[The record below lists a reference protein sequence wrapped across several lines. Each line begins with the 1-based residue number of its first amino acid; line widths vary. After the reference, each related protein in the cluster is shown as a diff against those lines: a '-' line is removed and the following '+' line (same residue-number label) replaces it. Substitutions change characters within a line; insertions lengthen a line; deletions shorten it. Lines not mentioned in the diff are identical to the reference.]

1 MERDARTAH
10 PRRAE
15 PPARGRLLGQ
25 RPLWQGLH
33 GEFDVILEEQFQN
46 GLTQQEPQWFPL
58 QSRRSGKKKSVV
70 SGEIQI
76 QFSLIDPVN
85 LAATPEQI
93 LQKFFAIA
101 GQTPSPDE
109 DEGELLMRGDSNLT
123 DAEEDESSSDEA
135 QDESKKA
142 EKREK
147 RRKKL
152 KLARLRR
159 KVKSKTGY
167 EYSSNGDIAGVLF
180 LEIQK
185 CTDLPPERNGKSP
198 DRVLLHKLMHP

>member
-1 MERDARTAH
+1 MAGSLDAKPKRSGSLSS
-10 PRRAE
+10 E
-15 PPARGRLLGQ
+15 
-25 RPLWQGLH
+25 
-33 GEFDVILEEQFQN
+33 EFVDL
-46 GLTQQEPQWFPL
+46 
-58 QSRRSGKKKSVV
+58 RRSLLRNNSVNASSGAV
-70 SGEIQI
+70 SK
-76 QFSLIDPVN
+76 N
-85 LAATPEQI
+85 LVSE
-93 LQKFFAIA
+93 
-101 GQTPSPDE
+101 
-109 DEGELLMRGDSNLT
+109 R
-123 DAEEDESSSDEA
+123 
-135 QDESKKA
+135 
-142 EKREK
+142 K

>member
-1 MERDARTAH
+1 
-10 PRRAE
+10 
-15 PPARGRLLGQ
+15 
-25 RPLWQGLH
+25 
-33 GEFDVILEEQFQN
+33 
-46 GLTQQEPQWFPL
+46 
-58 QSRRSGKKKSVV
+58 
-70 SGEIQI
+70 
-76 QFSLIDPVN
+76 
-85 LAATPEQI
+85 
-93 LQKFFAIA
+93 
-101 GQTPSPDE
+101 
-109 DEGELLMRGDSNLT
+109 MRGDSNLT

-198 DRVLLHKLMHP
+198 GRVLLHKLMHP